1 MPRESVWGAE
11 EETAAQVAAECRQLA
26 TRGIRH
32 MVFNMPIVDE
42 LTPLDTFAHEII
54 PAVAGLCVAG
64 QPQDMPLSILL
75 RE

>member
-1 MPRESVWGAE
+1 
-11 EETAAQVAAECRQLA
+11 
-26 TRGIRH
+26 

-64 QPQDMPLSILL
+64 QPQDMPISILL